1 MVSIIDK
8 TTELNVGSHRNY
20 ASNIKSQHSTVYIVL
35 SLDAPKITLLY
46 LSDKSETVVLLF
58 LLSYFSLRNSSYSY
72 WKVLNSQI
80 LPKI

>member
-8 TTELNVGSHRNY
+8 TTEMNVGSHRNY
-20 ASNIKSQHSTVYIVL
+20 ASNIKSQHSTVHIVL
-35 SLDAPKITLLY
+35 SLDAPKITLY